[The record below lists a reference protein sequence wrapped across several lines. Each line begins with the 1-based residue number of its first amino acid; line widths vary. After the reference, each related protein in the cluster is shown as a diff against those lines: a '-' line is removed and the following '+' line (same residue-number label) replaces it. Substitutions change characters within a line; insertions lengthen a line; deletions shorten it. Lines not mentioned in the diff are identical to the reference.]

1 MIRLSSFIPHA
12 SSRILHFYWKSGCMK
27 NRAHLNSLN
36 SDLECCFEWTLSC
49 AKRWR
54 KILVLLFF
62 PVGNCALHSWPN
74 MPRLWKKRKW
84 QDDYFPKTVNTHC
97 SLQFLFE
104 NAWFY
109 FLNNYCILTIGIKWL
124 LCDTQQCFSW
134 TFGCWISSANM
145 GSYPFSFL
153 GQFILHKGE
162 NDNLSCRQRMF
173 SSHGRKDES
182 CFYLISF

>member
-1 MIRLSSFIPHA
+1 MDI
-12 SSRILHFYWKSGCMK
+12 ILW
-27 NRAHLNSLN
+27 
-36 SDLECCFEWTLSC
+36 
-49 AKRWR
+49 AKHWR
-54 KILVLLFF
+54 KFLVCLCF
-62 PVGNCALHSWPN
+62 PVGNCTLRSWPN
-74 MPRLWKKRKW
+74 MPRRRKKEKMARW
-84 QDDYFPKTVNTHC
+84 LFPPNSKHA
-97 SLQFLFE
+97 LQPGCFFE
-104 NAWFY
+104 NARFY
-109 FLNNYCILTIGIKWL
+109 FLNNCCILTIGIKWL

-134 TFGCWISSANM
+134 TFGCWISPANM